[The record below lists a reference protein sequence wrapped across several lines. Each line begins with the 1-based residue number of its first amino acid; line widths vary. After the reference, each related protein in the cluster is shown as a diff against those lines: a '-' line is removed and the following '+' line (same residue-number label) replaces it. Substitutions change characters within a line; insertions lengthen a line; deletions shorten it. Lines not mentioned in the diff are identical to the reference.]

1 MFSSVTQSVYLFVT
15 SWTTAHQASLHHQLP
30 ESTQIHVHR
39 VGDPSNHLILCRPL
53 LLLPLIF
60 PSPRVFSDESTLC
73 IRWSRYWSFSFSISP
88 SSELPGLISFRM
100 DWLDLLAVQ
109 GKVSVNVSEYDTEV
123 WEIKN
128 LIVKNTMKD
137 VLVKKLRL

>member
-1 MFSSVTQSVYLFVT
+1 
-15 SWTTAHQASLHHQLP
+15 
-30 ESTQIHVHR
+30 
-39 VGDPSNHLILCRPL
+39 
-53 LLLPLIF
+53 
-60 PSPRVFSDESTLC
+60 
-73 IRWSRYWSFSFSISP
+73 
-88 SSELPGLISFRM
+88 M

>member
-1 MFSSVTQSVYLFVT
+1 
-15 SWTTAHQASLHHQLP
+15 
-30 ESTQIHVHR
+30 
-39 VGDPSNHLILCRPL
+39 
-53 LLLPLIF
+53 
-60 PSPRVFSDESTLC
+60 
-73 IRWSRYWSFSFSISP
+73 
-88 SSELPGLISFRM
+88 M

-109 GKVSVNVSEYDTEV
+109 GKVSFNASEYDTEV